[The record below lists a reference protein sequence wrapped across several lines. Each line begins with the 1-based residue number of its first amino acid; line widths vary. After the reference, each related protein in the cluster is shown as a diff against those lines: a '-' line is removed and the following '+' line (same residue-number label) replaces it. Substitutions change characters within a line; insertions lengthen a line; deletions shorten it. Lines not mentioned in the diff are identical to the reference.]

1 MFAHETISLVLQ
13 VFRFLVGI
21 FYESSF
27 ISNSLVSSCAK
38 LTVVALER
46 VSANVL

>member
-38 LTVVALER
+38 LTIAGLER